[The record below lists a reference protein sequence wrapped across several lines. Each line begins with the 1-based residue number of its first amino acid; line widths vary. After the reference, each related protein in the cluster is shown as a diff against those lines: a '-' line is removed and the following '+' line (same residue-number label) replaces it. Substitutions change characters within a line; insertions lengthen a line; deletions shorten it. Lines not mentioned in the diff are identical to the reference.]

1 MISRPPPPRGYK
13 YNPVNG
19 RLEKK
24 PKGIRTVG
32 RGHRRRKRRR
42 GGDLASNARKVEKMV
57 RALATKQNLNK
68 VQSFLNKYL

>member
-32 RGHRRRKRRR
+32 RGHGRRRRRRR
-42 GGDLASNARKVEKMV
+42 GGNLA
-57 RALATKQNLNK
+57 
-68 VQSFLNKYL
+68 QSFLKKFLKKYN